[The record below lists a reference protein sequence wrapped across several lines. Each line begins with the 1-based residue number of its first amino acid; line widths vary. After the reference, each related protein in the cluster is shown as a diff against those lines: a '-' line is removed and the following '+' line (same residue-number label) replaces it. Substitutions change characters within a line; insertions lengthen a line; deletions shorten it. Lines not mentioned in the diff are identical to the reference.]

1 MDDVEQM
8 IINQLRRTD
17 RAIEARKKRIQEALK
32 EKESSGRI
40 FNKRYVLEFGFA
52 APPYVGDR
60 TSTDLDVL
68 PVTRSFVVDRDVK
81 RFFCQELSFSF
92 LVVGVPYQQQIATKV
107 TIPWFAAQA
116 LMPFTWQVRDTSTDR
131 DWSDAPLPSVFAQ
144 QGFVGGYRLPAA
156 VVVEPGTE
164 VQATVRPNFIRNT
177 LVSYLASL
185 SSVEIQFSFIGFE
198 VL

>member
-32 EKESSGRI
+32 EKESGGRI
-40 FNKRYVLEFGFA
+40 FNRRYVLEFGFTPQSEQGA
-52 APPYVGDR
+52 SA
-60 TSTDLDVL
+60 TFNVL
-68 PVTRSFVVDRDVK
+68 PVTRSFVVDRDSK
-81 RFFCQELSFSF
+81 RFFCQEVSFA
-92 LVVGVPYQQQIATKV
+92 LLAVGLPFQQQTASKLTL
-107 TIPWFAAQA
+107 PWYAAQRV
-116 LMPFTWQVRDTSTDR
+116 MPFTWQVRDTSTDR

-156 VVVEPGTE
+156 VVLEPGTE
-164 VQATVRPNFIRNT
+164 VQTTIQPNFVRNN
-177 LVSYLASL
+177 VAPYIEIL
-185 SSVEIQFSFIGFE
+185 SGIEVQFSFIGFE

>member
-40 FNKRYVLEFGFA
+40 FNKRYVLEFGFTPRFEEEA
-52 APPYVGDR
+52 TTTFDI
-60 TSTDLDVL
+60 L
-68 PVTRSFVVDRDVK
+68 PVTRSFVVDRDTK

-92 LVVGVPYQQQIATKV
+92 LAVGVPFQQQTATKV
-107 TIPWFAAQA
+107 TLPWYAAQA
-116 LMPFTWQVRDTSTDR
+116 VMPFTWQVRDTSTDR

-144 QGFVGGYRLPAA
+144 QSFVGGYRLPAA

-164 VQATVRPNFIRNT
+164 VQAIIQPNFIRNT
-177 LVSYLASL
+177 VTSYLASL

>member
-1 MDDVEQM
+1 MDDAEQM

-40 FNKRYVLEFGFA
+40 FNKRYVLEFGFTPRFEEEA
-52 APPYVGDR
+52 SV
-60 TSTDLDVL
+60 TFDVL
-68 PVTRSFVVDRDVK
+68 PATRSFVVDRDVK
-81 RFFCQELSFSF
+81 RFFCQEISFA
-92 LVVGVPYQQQIATKV
+92 LLAVGLPFQQQASSKLTL
-107 TIPWFAAQA
+107 PWYAAQRA
-116 LMPFTWQVRDTSTDR
+116 MPFTWQVRDTSTDR

-156 VVVEPGTE
+156 VVLDPGTE
-164 VQATVRPNFIRNT
+164 VQATIQPNFVRNNVPFYIQT
-177 LVSYLASL
+177 LSAIEV
-185 SSVEIQFSFIGFE
+185 QFSFIGFE

>member
-17 RAIEARKKRIQEALK
+17 RAIESRKKRIQEALK
-32 EKESSGRI
+32 EKESAGRI
-40 FNKRYVLEFGFA
+40 FNKRYVLEFGFTPRFEEGVSA
-52 APPYVGDR
+52 
-60 TSTDLDVL
+60 TFDVL
-68 PVTRSFVVDRDVK
+68 PVTRSFVVDRDIK
-81 RFFCQELSFSF
+81 RFFCQELSVAV
-92 LVVGVPYQQQIATKV
+92 LAVGLPYQQQAASKLTL
-107 TIPWFAAQA
+107 PWYAAQR

-131 DWSDAPLPSVFAQ
+131 DWSDAPLPSVFMQ

-164 VQATVRPNFIRNT
+164 VQAVIQPNFLRNSVQPYIQT
-177 LVSYLASL
+177 L
-185 SSVEIQFSFIGFE
+185 SSVEVQFSFIGFE